1 VSHLPSEALSYETVV
16 SEYFLGL
23 RGAGLMLSPLDLEQV
38 RRWERRGIP
47 VAVVCRGL
55 HRGLDDALRDRPPT
69 SPAPRA
75 LRAYRLAVEDEWR
88 AYRSGR
94 VGDAPAPPTEES
106 AALARLLA
114 ARSLLE
120 SSVAAAQGAR
130 REAYRTAWLA
140 LAKVGHAPTLVDV
153 DAALLAADAALV
165 RGWLSALPR
174 PERASLGPW
183 CRIRAGARPPWTR
196 RGAYRAALR
205 AHLLDA
211 AREAGLLCLR
221 GSV

>member
-1 VSHLPSEALSYETVV
+1 MSHLPSEALSYETVIA
-16 SEYFLGL
+16 EYFLGL
-23 RGAGLMLSPLDLEQV
+23 RGSGLMLSPLDLDLV
-38 RRWERRGIP
+38 RSWERRGIP

-55 HRGLDDALRDRPPT
+55 RQGLEGALRDRPPS

-88 AYRSGR
+88 SYRGGR
-94 VGDAPAPPTEES
+94 VGDAPAPPAEAS
-106 AALARLLA
+106 AAARRLLA

-120 SSVAAAQGAR
+120 SSTAAALGAR
-130 REAYRTAWLA
+130 REAYRSAWLA
-140 LAKVGHAPTLVDV
+140 LAGVGHIPNLAEV
-153 DAALLAADAALV
+153 DAALLAADDTLV
-165 RGWLSALPR
+165 RGWLAALSR
-174 PERASLGPW
+174 PERAALGAR
-183 CRIRAGARPPWTR
+183 CRLRAGTRPPWTR
-196 RGAYRAALR
+196 RAAYRATLR